1 MLLPRTTKPLE
12 TSATA
17 APWLPLAGH
26 VVPMLFFTLFFR
38 GQASKKRRSVNLTQ
52 V

>member
-17 APWLPLAGH
+17 TPWLPLAGH
-26 VVPMLFFTLFFR
+26 VVPTLFFILLEDKPR
-38 GQASKKRRSVNLTQ
+38 KSGVP
-52 V
+52 